1 VPETP
6 VGRQSCS
13 QGASG
18 ARRCP
23 FGAGVSHGATER
35 RSSFLARFFVCR
47 CDAIAI
53 ERGGKYRPLD
63 LALTSMQIN
72 GKMVVLAREIR
83 GMTQQYLASRLS
95 MSLYALSRVERRL
108 VEAVSNQE
116 ALTLADALEFPV
128 EFFRQDGTP
137 AGSAASP
144 CCPAG
149 RTVLDEADQKRVRG
163 ILTVLRINIGKLLG
177 TVRIVPC
184 RKLPTFAHEPFGV
197 DPERA
202 AAAIRSL
209 WKIPGGPIANL
220 GALVE
225 SAGVVI
231 VRSDFGMSTLGATSQ
246 QIAGMPP
253 LILIDRAIPVD
264 QCRMMLAH
272 QLAHL
277 VMHQESVSAQ
287 AEAEADTFALE
298 LLLPRSQMESA
309 FQTPARIVPDELER
323 MRIHW
328 RVAATTLLDR
338 ALALNLIDTDT
349 RNRLWTSA
357 RLRRHPA
364 EPQPPSHEEAATL
377 REMLDCF
384 MRERGFG
391 IEELTSLFRIGM
403 RDVAAWYGTA
413 IARMG
418 ARASPE
424 SPGCT
429 VVSAISRNRDAATGA
444 RT

>member
-1 VPETP
+1 
-6 VGRQSCS
+6 
-13 QGASG
+13 
-18 ARRCP
+18 
-23 FGAGVSHGATER
+23 
-35 RSSFLARFFVCR
+35 
-47 CDAIAI
+47 
-53 ERGGKYRPLD
+53 
-63 LALTSMQIN
+63 
-72 GKMVVLAREIR
+72 
-83 GMTQQYLASRLS
+83 
-95 MSLYALSRVERRL
+95 
-108 VEAVSNQE
+108 
-116 ALTLADALEFPV
+116 
-128 EFFRQDGTP
+128 
-137 AGSAASP
+137 
-144 CCPAG
+144 
-149 RTVLDEADQKRVRG
+149 VLDEADQKRVRG

-184 RKLPTFAHEPFGV
+184 RELPTFAHEPSGV
-197 DPERA
+197 DPVGA

-209 WKIPGGPIANL
+209 WKIPEGPIAKL
-220 GALVE
+220 AGLIE
-225 SAGVVI
+225 SAGIVVG
-231 VRSDFGMSTLGATSQ
+231 RSDFGMSALAATSLW
-246 QIAGMPP
+246 IAGMPP
-253 LILIDRAIPVD
+253 LILIDRALAGD

-287 AEAEADTFALE
+287 AEAEADTFAHE

>member
-1 VPETP
+1 
-6 VGRQSCS
+6 
-13 QGASG
+13 
-18 ARRCP
+18 
-23 FGAGVSHGATER
+23 VSHGATER

-184 RKLPTFAHEPFGV
+184 RKLPTFAHEPSGV

-338 ALALNLIDTDT
+338 AHALNLIDTDT

-429 VVSAISRNRDAATGA
+429 VVSAISRNRGAATGA